1 MSIFRQLVKSLYSTN
16 DIAKFRFQGIGK
28 TILYVFLLTFIS
40 IIPTAY
46 FIASDISKGVNTV
59 NEVFESDLPSFYI
72 EDGQLSTLDE
82 EPILISKN
90 DFSLIIDSREN
101 ISIID
106 TVNIIDG
113 DGLALLKNRAVYV
126 SNDNEQSFYYSS
138 FGDISFSSDDMLNFI
153 NTLDSL
159 LIIIIPVFIL
169 IMYIFS
175 SGMKFLGITLLA
187 FIGLI
192 INSVLT
198 KKITYR
204 HSWILSAYSVTIPT
218 LFFTLMDAFH
228 IVLPAQ
234 FVVNVI
240 ISVIILSLAI
250 QQIPNPKK

>member
-28 TILYVFLLTFIS
+28 TILYVFLLTLIS

-46 FIASDISKGVNTV
+46 FIASDISKGVNKI
-59 NEVFESDLPSFYI
+59 NDLFESDLPSFYI
-72 EDGQLSTLDE
+72 EDGKLSIPGE
-82 EPILISKN
+82 EPILISKD

-101 ISIID
+101 ISNND
-106 TVNIIDG
+106 AVNNIDG

-126 SNDNEQSFYYSS
+126 SNANEQSFYYSS
-138 FGDISFSSDDMLNFI
+138 FGDITFSSDDMQNVI
-153 NTLDSL
+153 STLDSL

-187 FIGLI
+187 FIGMI

-198 KKITYR
+198 RKITYR

-218 LFFTLMDAFH
+218 LFFTLMGTFNV
-228 IVLPAQ
+228 IIPAQ
-234 FVVNVI
+234 FTLNVI
-240 ISVIILSLAI
+240 ISVIILSLVI
-250 QQIPNPKK
+250 QQIPIPKK